1 MSKEILN
8 ELNRYREIV
17 GLKAIKE
24 QFDFDDTLTTE
35 ETQLEENM
43 DDSNIDV
50 DEVSSNQE
58 DWSGEWNDL
67 DKNIQDV
74 YKQHKEFKDMDE
86 EAIRQKFNSMGAG
99 PLCKIGRFLFG
110 WIFKLG
116 RSAFTK
122 EMQIGRAS
130 CRERV

>member
-1 MSKEILN
+1 MRKEILN

-17 GLKAIKE
+17 GLTIIKE
-24 QFDFDDTLTTE
+24 QE

-50 DEVSSNQE
+50 EGVSGNQE

-86 EAIRQKFNSMGAG
+86 ESIRQKFNSMGAG

-110 WIFKLG
+110 WVFKLG

-122 EMQIGRAS
+122 EMQSGMGGKHYKAWN
-130 CRERV
+130 CR